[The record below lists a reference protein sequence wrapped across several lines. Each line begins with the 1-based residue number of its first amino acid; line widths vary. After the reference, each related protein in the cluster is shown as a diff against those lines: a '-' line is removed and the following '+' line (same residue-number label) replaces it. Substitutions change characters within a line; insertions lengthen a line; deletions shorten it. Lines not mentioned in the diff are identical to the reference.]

1 MRMRATIRTIAI
13 HAPMIPHIS
22 ASDSPDEPRA
32 PTLGPPGPGPV
43 VVSVVGVV
51 GGGVAK
57 ITSKSIRNKGIK
69 VDLILLIA

>member
-32 PTLGPPGPGPV
+32 PTSGPPRGSV

>member
-32 PTLGPPGPGPV
+32 PTSGPDLGSV
-43 VVSVVGVV
+43 VVSVVGVG

-57 ITSKSIRNKGIK
+57 ITSQSVTK
-69 VDLILLIA
+69 VLKWI